1 MNTSSGP
8 GPANRDVVEH
18 PWQAAFLDIV
28 MSTLKPLRQK
38 LVPLARGRV
47 LELGVGTGM
56 NFPFYGEVESLHGIE
71 PDPHMLKRARTR
83 AEKLGLKI
91 ELSQA
96 GAEALPFEDA
106 SFDTVV
112 VTWVLCTIPN
122 PEAALRE
129 VARVL
134 KPGGRILFVEHTQS
148 RYPVARRLQ
157 DWVTPAWKKFSGN
170 CHLNRDS
177 LSAIRAAGFRDIEIK
192 QCGRDTWTLLPMY
205 RGVAVRPA

>member
-1 MNTSSGP
+1 VNTNLEAP
-8 GPANRDVVEH
+8 ERDAVEH
-18 PWQAAFLDIV
+18 PWNAAFLDVI
-28 MSTLKPLRQK
+28 MSTLKPVRQK

-71 PDPHMLKRARTR
+71 PDPHMLRRALDR

-91 ELSQA
+91 EISQA
-96 GAEALPFEDA
+96 GAEALPYADA
-106 SFDTVV
+106 SFDTVL
-112 VTWVLCTIPN
+112 VTWVLCTIPD

-134 KPGGRILFVEHTQS
+134 KPGGRMLFAEHVKS
-148 RYPVARRLQ
+148 RYPVARKLQ
-157 DWVTPAWKKFSGN
+157 DWVTPAWKKCSGG
-170 CHLNRDS
+170 CHLNRDA
-177 LSAIRAAGFRDIEIK
+177 LAMIRAAGFSDIQIK

-205 RGVAVRPA
+205 RGVAVRAA